1 MFVVPRSRIFAS
13 MSEVLWLLYDLPRKE
28 KRKEN
33 KIVVKSSY
41 CAITCSWKKNCIFYQ
56 LCDYFFFISNQQVK
70 TVGVSEGR
78 SMLPYLDGHTSN
90 TPCCFHD
97 GQKRST
103 CLEGDKKWATPYQTY
118 YICIYSFGNLR
129 FTISDSVCCE
139 FISLTREKDT
149 THFS

>member
-13 MSEVLWLLYDLPRKE
+13 MSEVLWLLHDLPRKE

-33 KIVVKSSY
+33 KMVVKSSY
-41 CAITCSWKKNCIFYQ
+41 CAITCSWKKKCIFISFVFIFY
-56 LCDYFFFISNQQVK
+56 FFISNQQVK

-90 TPCCFHD
+90 TACCLHD

-103 CLEGDKKWATPYQTY
+103 CLQGGQKMGNTLSNVLYMHLFVQHLKIHDFGFALLW
-118 YICIYSFGNLR
+118 IY
-129 FTISDSVCCE
+129 
-139 FISLTREKDT
+139 
-149 THFS
+149 